1 MKMNYNIFHI
11 ICFYTFAF
19 CYNTL
24 QIYIYI
30 IAIFVIFL
38 LSLKQHEKNTKYRTQ
53 QRIQVLVT
61 INVVF

>member
-1 MKMNYNIFHI
+1 MKTNYNIFHI

-30 IAIFVIFL
+30 YIFAIFCYIFVISSSSMKRIPNTEHRKKNS
-38 LSLKQHEKNTKYRTQ
+38 SLGYN
-53 QRIQVLVT
+53 
-61 INVVF
+61 